1 MINRN
6 LRENKMLEI
15 DYQKLEE
22 TSKLIEKLRNE
33 CPLTHCIT
41 NYVTINDCANSVLAI
56 GGSPAMANEEPEI
69 AEFVNIAGATIINLG
84 NLLDNQIEAM
94 KKAAVETKKTKTPLI
109 LDPVAVGVSQLRN
122 EMTKEIINLSNVDVI
137 RGNMS
142 EIKTIGKIY
151 DITDESTVAK
161 GVDVAESDIITK
173 ENLLSNAKIISKIA
187 KQLNTTI
194 AVSGKI
200 DIITNGKSIYYI
212 DNGEEIMSKITGS
225 GCMLSCVIGAFSAV
239 TEPLEAAI
247 IGTLSMTIAGELAY
261 KTCLRNKQGSG
272 SFRTYLIDELYN
284 MNYKKII
291 NYGKLYN
298 DKECE

>member
-1 MINRN
+1 MSF
-6 LRENKMLEI
+6 E

-22 TSKLIEKLRNE
+22 VSQIIETLRKE

-41 NYVTINDCANSVLAI
+41 NYVTINDCANAVLAI

-69 AEFVNIAGATIINLG
+69 ADFVKIAGATIINLG

-94 KKAAVETKKTKTPLI
+94 KKAATETRKTQTPLTI
-109 LDPVAVGVSQLRN
+109 DPVAVGVSQLRN
-122 EMTKEIINLSNVDVI
+122 DMTKEIINLSNVNII
-137 RGNMS
+137 RANMS
-142 EIKTIGKIY
+142 EIKAIGKLY
-151 DITDESTVAK
+151 DIIDETSIAK
-161 GVDVAESDIITK
+161 GVDVSEDDIITEDNL
-173 ENLLSNAKIISKIA
+173 ENNAQTVEKIA
-187 KQLNTTI
+187 KELNTTI

-200 DIITNGKSIYYI
+200 DIITNGEDTYFI

-239 TEPLEAAI
+239 TEALEAAL

-261 KTCLRNKQGSG
+261 KTCLYNKQGSG

-284 MNYKKII
+284 MNSEKII
-291 NYGKLYN
+291 KYGKLYK
-298 DKECE
+298 KE